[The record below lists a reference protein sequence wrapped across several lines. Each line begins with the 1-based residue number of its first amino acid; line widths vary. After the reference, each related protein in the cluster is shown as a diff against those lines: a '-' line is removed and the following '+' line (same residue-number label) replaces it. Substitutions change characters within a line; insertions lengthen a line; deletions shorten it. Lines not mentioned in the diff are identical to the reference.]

1 MNLRRKGTE
10 QLRKAAGEIF
20 QAALD
25 AVNPRTAV
33 HRHLRRDGE
42 KLLADG
48 EVYDLRERR
57 IYVVGAG
64 KASGVMAA
72 AVEEVLGDR
81 ISAGV
86 VVVKD
91 GHGLPLQRIRIH
103 EASHPVPDA
112 RGIQAT
118 AAILALLEKT
128 RPEDLVIVLISG
140 GGSALLPAP
149 VAGTDL
155 AEKQVVTRELIRCG
169 ATIEEINAVR
179 KHCSRV
185 KGGQLARA
193 VQPASCLTLVLSDV
207 IGDRL
212 DVIASGPTAPDPTT
226 YKDTLEV
233 LRRYGLHDRIP
244 ASIRQFLESGAKG
257 EVPETPKPG
266 DICFA
271 KARHLIVGNNIQ
283 ALLAGRDRAASLGF
297 HALLL
302 TAALQGES
310 REVAKTLAA
319 LLLEIRR
326 SGHPVPPPA
335 CLLLGGETTVT
346 VRGRGKGGRNQEMTL
361 AVAAAIV
368 GEEDLVIFSAG
379 TDGTDGP
386 TDAAGAVA
394 DGETCPRAKQA
405 GLDPFGALEDN
416 DAYHFFEGLG
426 DLIKTGPTLTNVMDI
441 TLLLAG

>member
-1 MNLRRKGTE
+1 LRRKGTE

-25 AVNPRTAV
+25 AVNPRTAI

-57 IYVVGAG
+57 IYVAGAG

-81 ISAGV
+81 ITAGV

-169 ATIEEINAVR
+169 ATIDEINAVR

-193 VQPASCLTLVLSDV
+193 AQPASCLTLALSDV

-226 YKDTLEV
+226 YEDTLEV
-233 LRRYGLHDRIP
+233 LRRYGLQDRIP
-244 ASIRQFLESGAKG
+244 ASIRQYLESGAKG

-266 DICFA
+266 DICFE
-271 KARHLIVGNNIQ
+271 KARHLIVGNNFQ

-297 HALLL
+297 HTLLL

-310 REVAKTLAA
+310 REVATTLAA
-319 LLLEIRR
+319 LLLEMRR

-346 VRGRGKGGRNQEMTL
+346 VRGRGKGGRNQELTL
-361 AVAAAIV
+361 AVAAAIA

-394 DGETCPRAKQA
+394 DGETYPRAKQA

-416 DAYHFFEGLG
+416 DSYHFFEGLG

>member
-1 MNLRRKGTE
+1 MGTD
-10 QLRKAAGEIF
+10 QLRKVAVEIF

-72 AVEEVLGDR
+72 AVEEMLGDR

-86 VVVKD
+86 VAVQD
-91 GHGLPLQRIRIH
+91 GHALPLRHIRIH

-118 AAILALLEKT
+118 AAILALLAHT
-128 RPEDLVIVLISG
+128 QPEDLVIVLISG

-149 VAGTDL
+149 VVGTDL
-155 AEKQVVTRELIRCG
+155 AEKQTVTRELIRCG
-169 ATIEEINAVR
+169 ATIEEINTVR
-179 KHCSRV
+179 KHCSRI

-226 YKDTLEV
+226 YQDTREV
-233 LRRYGLHDRIP
+233 LRRYGLQDQIP
-244 ASIRQFLESGAKG
+244 ASIGQYLESGARG

-266 DICFA
+266 DICFE
-271 KARHLIVGNNIQ
+271 KAHHLIIGNNFQ

-310 REVAKTLAA
+310 REVAKALAA
-319 LLLEIRR
+319 FLLEMRR

-335 CLLLGGETTVT
+335 CLLLGGETTVA
-346 VRGRGKGGRNQEMTL
+346 VRGRGKGGRNQELTL
-361 AVAAAIV
+361 AVAVAIA

-379 TDGTDGP
+379 TDGIDGP

-394 DGETCPRAKQA
+394 DGETWTRAIQA
-405 GLDPFGALEDN
+405 GLDPCGALEDN
-416 DAYHFFEGLG
+416 DSYHFFQGLG
-426 DLIKTGPTLTNVMDI
+426 DLIKTGPTLTNVMDV

>member
-1 MNLRRKGTE
+1 
-10 QLRKAAGEIF
+10 LRKAAGEIF

-112 RGIQAT
+112 RGVQAK

-212 DVIASGPTAPDPTT
+212 DVIASGPTASDPTT

-233 LRRYGLHDRIP
+233 LRRYGLQDRIP
-244 ASIRQFLESGAKG
+244 ASIRQYLESGAKG

-266 DICFA
+266 DICFE
-271 KARHLIVGNNIQ
+271 KVRHLIVGNNFQ

-302 TAALQGES
+302 TAALEGES

-319 LLLEIRR
+319 LLLEMGR

-346 VRGRGKGGRNQEMTL
+346 VRGRGKGGRNQELTL
-361 AVAAAIV
+361 AVAAAIA

-394 DGETCPRAKQA
+394 DGETYPRAKQA

-416 DAYHFFEGLG
+416 DSYHFFEGLG
-426 DLIKTGPTLTNVMDI
+426 GLIKTGPTLTNVMDI

>member
-1 MNLRRKGTE
+1 VSLRRKGTE

-112 RGIQAT
+112 RGVQAK

-233 LRRYGLHDRIP
+233 LRRYGLQDRIP
-244 ASIRQFLESGAKG
+244 ASIRQYLESGAKG

-266 DICFA
+266 DICFE
-271 KARHLIVGNNIQ
+271 KARHLIVGNNFQ

-297 HALLL
+297 HTLLL

-319 LLLEIRR
+319 LLLEMRR

-346 VRGRGKGGRNQEMTL
+346 VRGRGKGGRNQELTL
-361 AVAAAIV
+361 AVAAAIA

-394 DGETCPRAKQA
+394 DGETGPRAKQA
-405 GLDPFGALEDN
+405 GLDPCGALEDN
-416 DAYHFFEGLG
+416 DSYHFFEGLG